1 MTQHPITPPPELV
14 QQWSDIALAA
24 SGMFEVKMQFATL
37 AAQWGYEQHERK
49 LLDAMHAIVP
59 QPYEPEVDEHGYPLK
74 LGDFYAS

>member
-1 MTQHPITPPPELV
+1 MTDRPITPPPELV
-14 QQWSDIALAA
+14 QAWSDEALTA
-24 SGMFEVKMQFATL
+24 SEMFEVKMKFAAF
-37 AAQWGYEQHERK
+37 AAQWGYEQHERE